1 MGLDPVKES
10 SILNQRHLYGLGYA
24 RHPFAVAQR
33 EQEKVVVENRYRWT
47 ERSQKV
53 FLTPI
58 IDTIL
63 HAHTRVVLGKN
74 SRRHT
79 EVANTA
85 VGNRRSV
92 SHSIEHGTTTDG
104 HDIRMPVDAVQVYQ
118 LDDTV
123 NTFPVVLDGLTPR
136 HLQDV
141 AHQSHSGNGSE
152 VVMYSLDE
160 CRMAGSNA
168 FINHYQ

>member
-63 HAHTRVVLGKN
+63 HAHTRVVLGKIEEHTSELQSREN
-74 SRRHT
+74 LVCRLLLEKKKTQERRHIT
-79 EVANTA
+79 TKRHRC
-85 VGNRRSV
+85 RRS
-92 SHSIEHGTTTDG
+92 
-104 HDIRMPVDAVQVYQ
+104 
-118 LDDTV
+118 
-123 NTFPVVLDGLTPR
+123 
-136 HLQDV
+136 
-141 AHQSHSGNGSE
+141 
-152 VVMYSLDE
+152 
-160 CRMAGSNA
+160 
-168 FINHYQ
+168 